1 MWGSGMPGAGKTIFA
16 SIVIN
21 EVELRAKASE
31 HPICVGYI
39 YFRYSDHT
47 MATVRDFL
55 LVLIKQTIERHA
67 DCLRIC
73 EEVYAR
79 HIREKTQ
86 PLEVELV
93 QLLNRFSEVMRST
106 FYFLDALDEAPPG
119 VQIDLL
125 ERLSTLNA
133 KIFVTSRPL
142 PILEACL
149 PGTHR
154 FPIHAQ
160 DKDLDLHIRK
170 EIARNPVLKII
181 FNQEGLLLRD
191 QLMKTIKQ
199 KCGGMFLHASLQLDA
214 LRDCTSVHDVRKTLE
229 DFPPRIEDVY
239 QRTWDRI
246 LDQSSTRRLLAKNA
260 LIWVLCATRS
270 LTIQELR
277 HAVATCPDTHKF
289 DRSRTID
296 EATVMGLCCGL
307 VNVEEF
313 TNRVRFVHYTAKD
326 VVKRLISGSSPHPH
340 SLPAL
345 VCMALLTER
354 GFQRTSLTNG
364 YVLETTLS
372 AEPFLA
378 YAYEAWLIHARES
391 LDDTSTAD
399 QLAVFIQGCSAFP
412 IHRAYEFE
420 TLEPLHMAAYF
431 NLPIPLA
438 GSASLC
444 EPNRLT
450 RCRRQT
456 PLIIA
461 VRQSSSSAVAE
472 LLRLPGI
479 LVNAADQDGYTPL
492 MWALGYRIGL
502 GYTHGLNINEPTMA
516 LLLAH
521 PDIDVN
527 ACDGSGW
534 SALVRVAERDAVD
547 AATILLA
554 HPNIKPN
561 QVNPY
566 GWTALMIASS
576 HGSKRVVEVLL
587 ADPRVKVDQK
597 SEAGKTAFEYAR
609 KWGYD
614 DIAELLRTH
623 PAREQLQVRRPW
635 RFPELLFRA
644 IRFSHRN

>member
-1 MWGSGMPGAGKTIFA
+1 
-16 SIVIN
+16 
-21 EVELRAKASE
+21 
-31 HPICVGYI
+31 
-39 YFRYSDHT
+39 
-47 MATVRDFL
+47 
-55 LVLIKQTIERHA
+55 
-67 DCLRIC
+67 
-73 EEVYAR
+73 
-79 HIREKTQ
+79 
-86 PLEVELV
+86 
-93 QLLNRFSEVMRST
+93 MRST
-106 FYFLDALDEAPPG
+106 FYFLDALDEAPPD

-181 FNQEGLLLRD
+181 FNQEGLLLQD

-214 LRDCTSVHDVRKTLE
+214 LRDCTSVHDVQKTLE
-229 DFPPRIEDVY
+229 DFPPRIED
-239 QRTWDRI
+239 
-246 LDQSSTRRLLAKNA
+246 SSTRRLLAKNA
-260 LIWVLCATRS
+260 LIWVPLCNQITHDSRIAPCS
-270 LTIQELR
+270 GDLPR
-277 HAVATCPDTHKF
+277 HAQIRQERCETSHIWIIPPTH
-289 DRSRTID
+289 T
-296 EATVMGLCCGL
+296 
-307 VNVEEF
+307 
-313 TNRVRFVHYTAKD
+313 
-326 VVKRLISGSSPHPH
+326 P
-340 SLPAL
+340 LPAL

-364 YVLETTLS
+364 YVLETILS

-378 YAYEAWLIHARES
+378 YAYEAWSIHARES

-438 GSASLC
+438 GSASLLRAKS
-444 EPNRLT
+444 PDTL
-450 RCRRQT
+450 
-456 PLIIA
+456 
-461 VRQSSSSAVAE
+461 QSSSSAVAE
-472 LLRLPGI
+472 LLHLPGI

-534 SALVRVAERDAVD
+534 SALVRAAERDA
-547 AATILLA
+547 
-554 HPNIKPN
+554 PN

-587 ADPRVKVDQK
+587 ADPRVK
-597 SEAGKTAFEYAR
+597 
-609 KWGYD
+609 
-614 DIAELLRTH
+614 LLRTH

-644 IRFSHRN
+644 I